1 MQSAITPSVAKFSR
15 ATSTDYDNFH
25 MSNPNPQPK
34 PIRFKGPRD
43 HVSNSGD
50 SQHTTETTSDFLRFG
65 KRITFGPNVT
75 NAEVLEE
82 HLRQM
87 RENRDQLVQARE
99 NKLREEKDY
108 LERVGGE
115 ITRQD
120 NIKMRS
126 SNILKNEFL
135 FFNE

>member
-1 MQSAITPSVAKFSR
+1 
-15 ATSTDYDNFH
+15 
-25 MSNPNPQPK
+25 
-34 PIRFKGPRD
+34 
-43 HVSNSGD
+43 
-50 SQHTTETTSDFLRFG
+50 
-65 KRITFGPNVT
+65 
-75 NAEVLEE
+75 
-82 HLRQM
+82 M
-87 RENRDQLVQARE
+87 RENRDALLQAKE

-135 FFNE
+135 FFNEQKMADTKLKKQHDGMVKKEETYEHFPFVSGEMLENHRKDLNVQLRADFKNYILAKSQGLVQQNGRSPTKSQASNF

>member
-1 MQSAITPSVAKFSR
+1 
-15 ATSTDYDNFH
+15 
-25 MSNPNPQPK
+25 
-34 PIRFKGPRD
+34 
-43 HVSNSGD
+43 
-50 SQHTTETTSDFLRFG
+50 
-65 KRITFGPNVT
+65 
-75 NAEVLEE
+75 
-82 HLRQM
+82 M

-135 FFNE
+135 FFNEQKMADTKLKKQHDGTVKKEEKYEHFPFVSGEMLENHRKDLNVQLRADFKNYIIAKSQGLVHNTRSPTKSQASSF